1 MVSSHP
7 CPRRC
12 RASIHWALLTLLA
25 ACGTGPDRASRQ
37 ASHTPGTV
45 VELPGG
51 GFFIS
56 DPNLSGNGSELHL
69 SRVAHGRL
77 VEVFGLDTTGTRVP
91 MAGEFMIGP
100 FLLSDGQNYSLE
112 TNAVTSQQSLI
123 ILRDVTDTVA
133 GGGREQFYSLLKLA
147 EGDVIPIQ
155 PMASGGAGVYSM
167 LPRNGTLLF
176 QFDDLL
182 DAANIT
188 PATLRVLT
196 GSPPSLPFEARI
208 TLDDHHGGLLNGS
221 FYSSRVFV
229 DMTVSELESFSTSPP
244 LPINSTGLPPAV
256 DVNLA
261 NIEVRIPT
269 VMNSNVGQTTLL
281 TNVSGHP
288 LTSVGNGPVDF
299 NSPTL
304 DVLRAARS
312 GGKKEHTGDAYN
324 GFLPDQH
331 APRVVGTQAV
341 QIPIAPV
348 HQGGAFFL
356 VPQIR
361 FDAKPCAQTPDPG
374 DLVVQPGIYAEVTR
388 TPSLVQD
395 GLLKNVEVRLIVYP
409 VGWDSG
415 AGPAEWINTSVGAA
429 KFHAP
434 FDAQVDSGT
443 EACYT
448 RILPQPSGY
457 PDQPGA
463 GLHTASSMELRFSEA
478 MDPLSITAFDSMTLT
493 RSPAPTTGAPPL
505 ATDQYVVGSVAQSA
519 DLTRFTYMP
528 DLPLA
533 HAVGMAE
540 DYFLNLASDTWSPTD
555 LSGNPLG
562 LGLPEVVLSLDPT
575 VGPQNN
581 GGRVSRFSTLDEEAP
596 FGDETKALPEWS
608 GQHLY
613 DFGQELIRPR
623 PVVRSL
629 GPADRSNPVPAL
641 MPYFTSGVQTPLS
654 NYGSRCQAIWRYC
667 DFGLGLTDASKFNMD
682 LEGLY
687 WSPAVGSVNFDTFQK
702 FEIKLAH
709 SAWVPDEY
717 NNASTNL
724 PQFGASGL
732 TNFYSKNLLDLQ
744 EDPLTVVHPRYLGYQ
759 INPGDLTATPLGA
772 DIMPYPWNRTVAPED
787 WTTYTWRDTSLR
799 KRAAKGGGGL
809 DLWQVYYATGKIR
822 PSNPYFMANQA
833 RSSGLSLLM
842 DFSCFADE
850 GAVGQNALAIALAS
864 ASAPQPYFRA
874 FTTGGV
880 KKNGKIKLVKPDK
893 ETRAN
898 GGFNPLSSPPGQTT
912 PGNDPVVYMGAAD
925 FVVRTSRSHSV
936 WFPATDPIG
945 GGMFANPLY
954 SSPITEPRPEDQ
966 TAGTSV
972 VLNFR
977 GVTDFDPPTD
987 ACTSLPVMA
996 PLEDAT
1002 TMDLYGDHYNDSCIP
1017 KSTGQP
1023 NHSTKYE
1030 NLGLTFLNSDDEWK
1044 PTMQEVDGAPYYQV
1058 RLTFL
1063 SDILSGLGP
1072 ELSAVAVSWQK

>member
-1 MVSSHP
+1 
-7 CPRRC
+7 
-12 RASIHWALLTLLA
+12 
-25 ACGTGPDRASRQ
+25 
-37 ASHTPGTV
+37 
-45 VELPGG
+45 VELSGG

-56 DPNLSGNGSELHL
+56 DPNLGGNGPELRL

-77 VEVFGLDTTGTRVP
+77 VEVFGLDPTGTRVP
-91 MAGEFMIGP
+91 MASEFMIGP
-100 FLLSDGQNYSLE
+100 FLVSDGQDYVLE
-112 TNAVTSQQSLI
+112 TNAVTSQQALI
-123 ILRDVTDTVA
+123 ILRNVTDTVA
-133 GGGREQFYSLLKLA
+133 GGGRAQFYSLLKLA

-155 PMASGGAGVYSM
+155 PKAAGGAGGYSM

-182 DAANIT
+182 DKSSVT

-196 GSPPSLPFEARI
+196 GFPPSLPFEARI
-208 TLDDHHGGLLNGS
+208 ILDEYHGGLSNGN

-244 LPINSTGLPPAV
+244 LPINSAGLPPAV

-261 NIEVRIPT
+261 NMEVRIPT
-269 VMNSNVGQTTLL
+269 VVNYNTGQTTLL
-281 TNVSGHP
+281 ANVSGHP
-288 LTSVGNGPVDF
+288 LATVGNGPVDF

-312 GGKKEHTGDAYN
+312 GGKEEYTGDAYN

-348 HQGGAFFL
+348 HQGGTYFL

-374 DLVVQPGIYAEVTR
+374 DLLVQPGIYAEVTR
-388 TPSLVQD
+388 TPAPVQD

-409 VGWDSG
+409 ISWDSG

-429 KFHAP
+429 EFHAP
-434 FDAQVDSGT
+434 FDPQVDSGT

-457 PDQPGA
+457 PGQPGV
-463 GLHTASSMELRFSEA
+463 GLHTTSSMELRFSEA
-478 MDPLSITAFDSMTLT
+478 MDPLSVTAFDSMTLT
-493 RSPAPTTGAPPL
+493 RSPTPPTGAPPL
-505 ATDQYVVGSVAQSA
+505 GTDQYVVGSVSQSA
-519 DLTRFTYMP
+519 DLTRFTYVP

-540 DYFLNLASDTWSPTD
+540 TYYLNLASGTWSPTD
-555 LSGNPLG
+555 LSGNPLDFS
-562 LGLPEVVLSLDPT
+562 LPQVGLSLDPT
-575 VGPQNN
+575 VGPQNT
-581 GGRVSRFSTLDEEAP
+581 GGRVSRFSALDEEAP

-613 DFGQELIRPR
+613 DFGQELIRSR
-623 PVVRSL
+623 PVIRFL
-629 GPADRSNPVPAL
+629 TPADRSNPVPAL
-641 MPYFTSGVQTPLS
+641 MPYFVSGVQTPLS

-667 DFGLGLTDASKFNMD
+667 EFGLGLTDASKFNMD

-687 WSPAVGSVNFDTFQK
+687 WSPALGSVNFDTFQQ

-717 NNASTNL
+717 VNASTNL

-732 TNFYSKNLLDLQ
+732 TNFYSKNILDPV
-744 EDPLTVVHPRYLGYQ
+744 EDPLAVVHPRYLGYQ
-759 INPGDLTATPLGA
+759 INPGDLTATPQGA

-799 KRAAKGGGGL
+799 KRAAKGGAGL
-809 DLWQVYYATGKIR
+809 DLWQVYYATGKTR
-822 PSNPYFMANQA
+822 PSNAYFMANQA

-842 DFSCFADE
+842 DFSCFPDE
-850 GAVGQNALAIALAS
+850 GAVGQNALAVALAS

-880 KKNGKIKLVKPDK
+880 KKNGKIKLVNPDK

-898 GGFNPLSSPPGQTT
+898 GGFNPLSSPPGAPT

-945 GGMFANPLY
+945 GGTFAAPLY
-954 SSPITEPRPEDQ
+954 SSPITEPRAEDQ

-972 VLNFR
+972 VLSFR

-987 ACTSLPVMA
+987 ACTGLPVMG
-996 PLEDAT
+996 PMEDAT
-1002 TMDLYGDHYNDSCIP
+1002 TMDLYGDHYNDACLP
-1017 KSTGQP
+1017 NPTGQP
-1023 NHSTKYE
+1023 NHSTKFE
-1030 NLGLTFLNSDDEWK
+1030 NLGLTFLNADDDWK
-1044 PTMQEVDGAPYYQV
+1044 ATIQEVDSAPYYQV

-1072 ELSAVAVSWQK
+1072 ELSAVAVSWRQ